1 MGGVE
6 NELACTM
13 HQYINEDGWKL
24 KKLADEFD
32 EIGPQFLLGLAPE
45 EVTEED
51 SATANIIRIEYMNE
65 GNTLISHNFF
75 WLDYKVVMR
84 SDKLLNPHLFD

>member
-13 HQYINEDGWKL
+13 HQYVNEDGWKL
-24 KKLADEFD
+24 KKLEDEFD

-45 EVTEED
+45 EVSEED
-51 SATANIIRIEYMNE
+51 AATANIIRIEYMNE
-65 GNTLISHNFF
+65 GK
-75 WLDYKVVMR
+75 Y
-84 SDKLLNPHLFD
+84 LFHTTNHGQS

>member
-65 GNTLISHNFF
+65 GNTLISHNVF
-75 WLDYKVVMR
+75 WLYYAIR
-84 SDKLLNPHLFD
+84 

>member
-24 KKLADEFD
+24 KKLEDEFD

-45 EVTEED
+45 EVSEED
-51 SATANIIRIEYMNE
+51 TATANIIRIEYMNE
-65 GNTLISHNFF
+65 GKYSFF
-75 WLDYKVVMR
+75 SSYNSSQKHF
-84 SDKLLNPHLFD
+84 SNIYH

>member
-24 KKLADEFD
+24 KKLEDEFD

-51 SATANIIRIEYMNE
+51 AATANIIRIEYMNE
-65 GNTLISHNFF
+65 GEYSFLLALTSLI
-75 WLDYKVVMR
+75 
-84 SDKLLNPHLFD
+84 